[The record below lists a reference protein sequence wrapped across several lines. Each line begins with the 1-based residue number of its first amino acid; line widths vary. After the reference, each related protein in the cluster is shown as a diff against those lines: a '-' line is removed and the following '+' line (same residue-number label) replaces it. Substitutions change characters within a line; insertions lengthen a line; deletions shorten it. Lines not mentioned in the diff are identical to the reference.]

1 MEGGPKRIRALVNQ
15 LLPSE
20 PRSSLRTCVR
30 DRPEV
35 LRAGT
40 PSMAPQPDRDT
51 EKCSA
56 SCPAGTVHPSSTQ
69 LPPVPCLTPPHPC
82 FASVA
87 HAPRFPGSPPG
98 ALLGPGSMCPGRL
111 HRIPSEE
118 TGTVQLPSFGASLGE
133 VASGRLPSTL
143 HCSFPAKEEPGC
155 TPAWFL
161 PGSTK

>member
-1 MEGGPKRIRALVNQ
+1 MEGGPERIRALVNQ

-56 SCPAGTVHPSSTQ
+56 SCPVGTVHPSSTQ

-118 TGTVQLPSFGASLGE
+118 TGTVQLPSFGASPGE

-155 TPAWFL
+155 TPAWFF